1 MTLANKKSSNEI
13 NAHLENEI
21 KKSIQGEVRFDDVY
35 RQMYSTDGSI
45 YSMTPIGV
53 TLPKTPDDVSAII
66 DICNRNNTAILPRG
80 GGTSLSGQT
89 VNSAVIIDFSK
100 YMHNVLEI
108 NPEEKYVITEPGITI
123 DNLNQRLKNTNLHFT
138 PDPST
143 KSRANV
149 GGAMG
154 NNSCGSHS
162 VIYGKT
168 VDQVREMEVIL
179 SDSSKAY
186 FEELSGKR
194 LEDKISLDNLE
205 GKIYRD
211 VMSMSSKYY
220 DEINAKY
227 SKVNRRVGGYNLDL
241 VHPNSNKL
249 NLVNIMVGSE
259 GTLAAVTKAKLNLEP
274 LPKYVGLAIL
284 HFTDLIESMEAT
296 VATLEEGPA
305 AVEHIGKMII
315 TQAKQS
321 LGFSRNLDFLQGEPT
336 DILVVEMN
344 GETDNE
350 VRSKI
355 KKLSEKM
362 RRLNLSY
369 AITTLFD
376 PAKISQVWAMRQA
389 GLGLMMNIPGDK
401 KPIPFVEDTA
411 VSPEK
416 LPEYVKRFDEIVR
429 NNGTEAGYYGHASE
443 GCLHIR
449 PTINLKNQDGIDRM
463 IKISDEISDLVKEF
477 DGSLSGEHGDGIVR
491 GVWSEK
497 MYGPKIIDSFRE
509 LKGAF
514 DPTTIMNPG
523 KIFDTPKMGDN
534 LRYGTA
540 YKLKKIDTVLDF
552 SVEGGFEGAV
562 EKCIGVGAC
571 RKLNA
576 GAMCPSYMA
585 TREEVH
591 STRGRANALRGVL
604 SGSLNEDF
612 MTDKKMLEVLDLC
625 IECKSCKSECPA
637 NVDMA
642 KIKYE
647 FLNNYYKKNRV
658 PLRSRLVGGVPK
670 LYKLISGPQA
680 LFYNLANKLPFS
692 KLITEKIIGIDRKRN
707 MPKISSYTFES
718 WFKKRKI
725 NTTGSRGKIV
735 FFHDTHINY
744 IHPEVGKSAVKI
756 LESAGYEVEITDRKC
771 CGRTL
776 ISKGLLEEAKK
787 YVDYNTNLLS
797 SYVEAGIKIVGIEA
811 SCVSAIQDELPD
823 LADQR
828 EKAQKIS
835 DNTFTIQDLIM
846 QIQNDGKQQIK
857 WNETNKDLLLF
868 VHCHERALNGTN
880 NSLGSL
886 NLPGKFKAKLI
897 DAGCCG
903 MAGSFGMEKEHY
915 EISKTMANDRLLP
928 AIENS
933 EENQEI
939 IVTGISCHDQI
950 KDLSSKTPKYL
961 VEVLA
966 EAVSD

>member
-1 MTLANKKSSNEI
+1 MTLARKKTSDDIYSY
-13 NAHLENEI
+13 LEHELKN
-21 KKSIQGEVRFDDVY
+21 SIQGEVNFDDVY

-45 YSMTPIGV
+45 YKMTPIGV
-53 TLPKTPDDVSAII
+53 TLPKNPDDVSAII
-66 DICNRNNTAILPRG
+66 DICNKNKTAVLPRG

-89 VNSAVIIDFSK
+89 VNSAVVMDFSK
-100 YMHNVLEI
+100 YMNNVLEI
-108 NPEEKYVITEPGITI
+108 NPEEKFVITEPGITI
-123 DNLNQRLKNTNLHFT
+123 DNLNQSLKHTNLHFT

-154 NNSCGSHS
+154 NNSCGAHS

-168 VDQVREMEVIL
+168 VDQVKEMEVIL

-186 FEELSGKR
+186 FEEISGKR

-220 DEINAKY
+220 DEINSKY

-284 HFTDLIESMEAT
+284 HFKDLIESMEAT

-305 AVEHIGKMII
+305 AVEHIGEMII

-321 LGFSRNLDFLQGEPT
+321 LGFSRNLDFLQGDPT

-344 GETDNE
+344 GSTDNE

-355 KKLSEKM
+355 QKLSEKM
-362 RRLNLSY
+362 KRLNLSY

-376 PAKISQVWAMRQA
+376 SSKISQVWAMRQA

-429 NNGTEAGYYGHASE
+429 SNGTEAGYYGHASE

-449 PTINLKNQDGIDRM
+449 PTINLKNQEGIDRM

-497 MYGPKIIDSFRE
+497 MYGSKIINSFRE

-514 DPTTIMNPG
+514 DPDSIMNPG

-534 LRYGTA
+534 LRYGTT
-540 YKLKKIDTVLDF
+540 YKLKKIDTILDF
-552 SVEGGFEGAV
+552 SKEGGFEGAV

-604 SGSLNEDF
+604 SGALKEDLL
-612 MTDKKMLEVLDLC
+612 TSKKMLKVLDLC

-647 FLNNYYKKNRV
+647 FLHNYYKKHKT
-658 PLRSRLVGGVPK
+658 PLRSKLVGSVPV
-670 LYKLISGPQA
+670 LYKFIAGPQA
-680 LFYNLANKLPFS
+680 YFFNLANKLPFA
-692 KLITEKIIGIDRKRN
+692 KILTEKIIGIHKNRS
-707 MPKISSYTFES
+707 MPEISTYTFES
-718 WFKKRKI
+718 WFKKRVP
-725 NTTGSRGKIV
+725 NTTKSRGKIL
-735 FFHDTHINY
+735 FFHDTHINF

-756 LESAGYEVEITDRKC
+756 LEAAGYEVEITNRKC
-771 CGRTL
+771 CGRTM
-776 ISKGLLEEAKK
+776 ISKGLLDDAKK
-787 YVDYNTNLLS
+787 NVDYNTNLLYE
-797 SYVEAGIKIVGIEA
+797 YVKKGIKIVGVEA
-811 SCVSAIQDELPD
+811 SCVSSMQDEFPD
-823 LADQR
+823 LADDK
-828 EKAQKIS
+828 EKARKIS
-835 DNTFTIQDLIM
+835 ENTFTVQDLLM
-846 QIQNDGKQQIK
+846 QIQDDNFQQIS
-857 WNETNKDLLLF
+857 WNSSNKDLLLF
-868 VHCHERALNGTN
+868 VHCHERALNGTS
-880 NSLGSL
+880 NSLESL
-886 NLPGKFKAKLI
+886 NLPQKFNAKLI

-915 EISKTMANDRLLP
+915 EISKKMAEDRLLP
-928 AIENS
+928 TINNSSEN
-933 EENQEI
+933 EEI

-950 KDLSSKTPKYL
+950 KDLSNKNPKYL

-966 EAVSD
+966 EAIDY